1 MFFRI
6 IGFFIFAIIGIMVW
20 NILKLVFQLGR
31 TSGELNRKYEEMQRN
46 RSGRGSSKKDKTIEL
61 NRDQYKVE

>member
-6 IGFFIFAIIGIMVW
+6 IGFFVFAVIGIMVW
-20 NILKLVFQLGR
+20 NILKLVLQLGR
-31 TSGELNRKYEEMQRN
+31 TSGELNRKYEDMQRDRNN
-46 RSGRGSSKKDKTIEL
+46 RDGSRKGKVIEL

>member
-46 RSGRGSSKKDKTIEL
+46 RSDRGSSKKDKTIEL